1 MTSSNAVEVL
11 GGSYVPSGTCG
22 SFWRP
27 KEA

>member
-1 MTSSNAVEVL
+1 MMSFGAIEVL

-22 SFWRP
+22 SFRRP